1 MSFERLCRIGSKA
14 PFPHHVPE
22 DTKDELAKACDFLS
36 PSMRL
41 SPEGVIST
49 AYLIAVL
56 SFLGIFVILS
66 VAGVLWILVLLI
78 SILLAVLAFYAILYY
93 PISLMNQYKLLLSE
107 QSDLMFEQFALVYKA
122 GGTIFDAIQMIAQSE
137 HPYLSEAFQRILAEI
152 QQGVPPERAL
162 MNFANNQPSQD
173 MRRYIITILSA
184 SERDVDLL
192 DMVSGESYEAD
203 MTLRQKNLELESR
216 LLVTTALLTY
226 LPMVAV
232 LGLSLT
238 GVAENPLV
246 ILLFPAFSLLALA
259 LRKRF
264 SNRYTTYFDTPRETG
279 LGQPSQNEVIKE
291 YDEFLNFLILI
302 GERLSLGDTLEV
314 ALFEVRGD
322 VGKEV
327 QRLVDPALACLNSK
341 NCSLEEALSRASDEA
356 LGKRVAQILNLL
368 WLMVASSAKDAGAR
382 IRKIATRLVERSE
395 VAKERD
401 TIIAAQRLKV
411 YILSLTSSLVL
422 GFLTSLAPFLSL
434 ASLLSNN
441 QGIVPGVKSIIEM
454 YPLIAAMGLT
464 NAFTAH
470 QSTKMVGGDHPN
482 LIAFI
487 STTIYLLSLAFA
499 GAFIGLSFSLE

>member
-1 MSFERLCRIGSKA
+1 
-14 PFPHHVPE
+14 
-22 DTKDELAKACDFLS
+22 
-36 PSMRL
+36 MRL
-41 SPEGVIST
+41 SPESVIST
-49 AYLIAVL
+49 AYLMAVFT
-56 SFLGIFVILS
+56 FLGSFIILFFS
-66 VAGVLWILVLLI
+66 GVLWMLVLLI
-78 SILLAVLAFYAILYY
+78 SVLLTVLSYYAILYY
-93 PISLMNQYKLLLSE
+93 PISLMNRYKLLLSE
-107 QSDLMFEQFALVYKA
+107 QSDLMFEQFALVYQA
-122 GGTIFDAIQMIAQSE
+122 GGTIFDAIEMIAQSE
-137 HPYLSEAFQRILAEI
+137 HPYLSKAFQGILAETQKGI
-152 QQGVPPERAL
+152 APERAL
-162 MNFANNQPSQD
+162 MSFANNQPSQD

-232 LGLSLT
+232 LALSLT

-246 ILLFPAFSLLALA
+246 ILLFPAFSILALV

-279 LGQPSQNEVIKE
+279 FGQPSQNEVIKE
-291 YDEFLNFLILI
+291 YDEFLNFLILL

-314 ALFEVRGD
+314 ALFEVRND
-322 VGKEV
+322 VDKEI
-327 QRLVDPALACLNSK
+327 QRLLDPALACLNSK
-341 NCSLEEALSRASDEA
+341 NCSLEEALSEASDKA
-356 LGKRVAQILNLL
+356 LGARVAQILNLL
-368 WLMVASSAKDAGAR
+368 WLMAASSARDTGAR

-411 YILSLTSSLVL
+411 YILSLTSALVL

-441 QGIVPGVKSIIEM
+441 QGIIPGVKSIIDM
-454 YPLIAAMGLT
+454 YPLIAAVGLT

-470 QSTKMVGGDHPN
+470 QSTKMVGGAHPN
-482 LIAFI
+482 LISFV
-487 STTIYLLSLAFA
+487 STAIYLLALLFA
-499 GAFIGLSFSLE
+499 GTFIGLSFTLE